1 MKIRRESV
9 PTLTLMLDL
18 MSRVLRQNENFI
30 TFIRFSRYFA
40 WVNDT
45 RTCQTASL
53 CHCQHWKWIKFSSEL
68 ADAKWL
74 KATAKFWYLSKKNSG
89 MKDVKLLVVHHRFN
103 WPTFTETNDSWR
115 KFLIENFSED
125 SRSPVKW
132 NSASSRTLWRFFAV
146 FITRQPKGECQR
158 FIRVSCPWA
167 SKSKRECR
175 HKLTFYALET
185 AEMFYSRLKS
195 EADGDIES
203 FVAFWCQK

>member
-53 CHCQHWKWIKFSSEL
+53 CHCQHWTWIKFSSEL

-74 KATAKFWYLSKKNSG
+74 KATAKFWYLSKKT
-89 MKDVKLLVVHHRFN
+89 LA
-103 WPTFTETNDSWR
+103 WR
-115 KFLIENFSED
+115 TSNFWSSIIDLIDQLSPKPMIHDENFYFENFSED

-158 FIRVSCPWA
+158 FLRVSCPWA